1 MLATEISDPGI
12 GLVTVTR
19 VKVTADLSLA
29 RVYWTLMGGPAER
42 KQTTKAL
49 RRAAPYLRHLLAG
62 RMSLRRVPEVAF
74 TYDEGVAAQDR
85 VEQLIQQIHQ
95 EDAERQAAIEPAR
108 GAAEAENASDTTPDP
123 GERSADR
130 GQDGSEPEAGAGAD
144 ETPEP
149 KA

>member
-1 MLATEISDPGI
+1 MPLSHRIERIAEQIREEMSQMLATEISDPGI

-19 VKVTADLSLA
+19 VKVTPDLSLA
-29 RVYWTLMGGPAER
+29 RVYWTIMGGPAER

-49 RRAAPYLRHLLAG
+49 RRAAPYVRHLLAG
-62 RMSLRRVPEVAF
+62 RMSLRRVPEVTF
-74 TYDEGVAAQDR
+74 TFDEGVAAQDR

-95 EDAERQAAIEPAR
+95 EDAERQAAVEPAP
-108 GAAEAENASDTTPDP
+108 GDAA
-123 GERSADR
+123 
-130 GQDGSEPEAGAGAD
+130 PEAGTAGADD